1 MKRLDELLNET
12 LSDQELEKVRSEK
25 IDEKALFNRVLFK
38 LGMAPEYDGW
48 YVPNPDFEPVD
59 PDKLVYLEPEKPRRR
74 GWRLA
79 AGAIAA
85 CLVCA
90 FTLFTLVPSA
100 AEAIP
105 GLGRLFH
112 AANQGT
118 GTVYN
123 QENLEWI
130 QAHMQNVTDCVSTT
144 QEGDLSFAVKEA
156 YYDGKYLY
164 CVAQIETAL
173 DPNDPDTAWSYQM
186 KINGRDVD
194 FDYTNSMKAWAE
206 TGENTYVSDGVS
218 FPVPMEYRPEE
229 PGDIQV
235 EYQAEFYRLGEEK
248 AVSDTHGQPVGEIE
262 TSTLGRATAAF
273 TAPYDPDG
281 VIEVKT
287 EAEENGVR
295 LLSFTAS
302 PAGTELILDTPY
314 SDSPWSAGV
323 ELKSGGR
330 VTMNSESEFA
340 SAFSE
345 ERRTLMASGESVPYG
360 EKAVVVTV
368 SCGNRKAA
376 QFQVDLE
383 NKTVAVG
390 DEAFTETEK
399 ARQDAAKAEDIPR
412 QWRESFEKGLAEREK
427 EAEEQNVQEMK
438 ERIKELEEKLKEAQA
453 QAAQGAGLEFN
464 VAGASQDDVKMIG
477 FSLRDDLERA
487 DAVVQIMPEPC
498 DDDEELKKY
507 SLRLFD
513 SDGIEAD
520 STGTQR
526 YRSGG
531 ESSVLSCEFAT
542 GLSAGDDL
550 EGKTLTL
557 QVLYGDLGEE
567 TILTQFGI
575 DLARQTVEASNGA
588 VVSYPVE

>member
-1 MKRLDELLNET
+1 MKHLDELLNET
-12 LSDQELEKVRSEK
+12 LLDRELKKVRPEK
-25 IDEKALFNRVLFK
+25 IDEKAVMNRTLFK
-38 LGMAPEYDGW
+38 LGMASESDSW
-48 YVPNPDFEPVD
+48 YVPGPDLEPLD
-59 PDKLVYLEPEKPRRR
+59 PGKLVYLEPEKPGRR

-79 AGAIAA
+79 AGAAAA

-90 FTLFTLVPSA
+90 FTLFTLAPSVA
-100 AEAIP
+100 DAIP

-123 QENLEWI
+123 QQNLEWI

-144 QEGDLSFAVKEA
+144 QEGDLCFAVKEA

-173 DPNDPDTAWSYQM
+173 DPNDPGVSWSYQM

-194 FDYTNSMKAWAE
+194 FDYTNSSKRWAK
-206 TGENTYVSDGVS
+206 TGENTYVNDGIS
-218 FPVPMEYRPEE
+218 FPVPVEYRPEE

-248 AVSDTHGQPVGEIE
+248 TVSDTHGQPVTELT
-262 TSTLGRATAAF
+262 TSTLGKATAAF

-281 VIEVKT
+281 IIEVKT
-287 EAEENGVR
+287 EAEENDVR

-302 PAGTELILDTPY
+302 PAGTELILDTPH

-330 VTMNSESEFA
+330 IFMDSSSTFA

-345 ERRTLMASGESVPYG
+345 ERSTLMESGESVPYG

-368 SCGNRKAA
+368 SCGNRRAA
-376 QFQVDLE
+376 AFEVDLE
-383 NKTVAVG
+383 NRTVTVG
-390 DEAFTETEK
+390 DETFAETEK

-412 QWRESFEKGLAEREK
+412 QWRENFEKGLAEREK
-427 EAEEQNVQEMK
+427 EAEEQELREMK
-438 ERIKELEEKLKEAQA
+438 ERIKEEKEKLEEAKA
-453 QAAQGAGLEFN
+453 QAAQKAGLEFD
-464 VAGASQDDVKMIG
+464 VTDASQDSVEVIG
-477 FSLRDDLERA
+477 FSLRDDLEKA
-487 DAVVQIMPEPC
+487 GTVVRIMPDPC

-513 SDGIEAD
+513 PDGVEAD
-520 STGTQR
+520 NTGTQR

-542 GLSAGDDL
+542 GLSAGDSL

-567 TILTQFGI
+567 TVLAQFDI

-588 VVSYPVE
+588 VVSYPME

>member
-1 MKRLDELLNET
+1 MKHLDELLNET
-12 LSDQELEKVRSEK
+12 LSDQELEKVKPEK
-25 IDEKALFNRVLFK
+25 IDEKAVLNKTLSK

-48 YVPNPDFEPVD
+48 YVPNPDFEPID

-74 GWRLA
+74 GWRVA
-79 AGAIAA
+79 AGAAAA

-112 AANQGT
+112 AATQGT

-123 QENLEWI
+123 RENLEWI

-144 QEGDLSFAVKEA
+144 QWGDLSFAVKEA

-173 DPNDPDTAWSYQM
+173 DPNDPDTDWSYRM

-194 FDYTNSMKAWAE
+194 FDYTNSSKPWAE
-206 TGENTYVSDGVS
+206 TGENTYVNDGVS
-218 FPVPMEYRPEE
+218 FAVPMEYRPEE
-229 PGDIQV
+229 PGDIRV

-248 AVSDTHGQPVGEIE
+248 TVFDTHGQPVGEIE

-273 TAPYDPDG
+273 TAPYDPDS

-287 EAEENGVR
+287 EAEENDVR

-302 PAGTELILDTPY
+302 PAGTELILDVPY
-314 SDSPWSAGV
+314 DDRPWFAGV
-323 ELKSGGR
+323 ELKSGGQ
-330 VTMNSESEFA
+330 VTMNSASEYA

-345 ERRTLMASGESVPYG
+345 ERHTKIVSGESVPYD

-368 SCGNRKAA
+368 SCGNQKAA
-376 QFQVDLE
+376 AFEVDLE
-383 NKTVAVG
+383 NKTVTVG
-390 DEAFTETEK
+390 DETFTETEK

-412 QWRESFEKGLAEREK
+412 QWREDFEKGLAEREK
-427 EAEEQNVQEMK
+427 EAEEQALREMK
-438 ERIKELEEKLKEAQA
+438 ERIKEQEEKLKEAQA

-464 VAGASQDDVKMIG
+464 VTGASQDGVEVIG
-477 FSLRDDLERA
+477 FSLRDDLERVGT
-487 DAVVQIMPEPC
+487 VVRIMPDPC

-513 SDGIEAD
+513 PDGMEAD
-520 STGTQR
+520 GTGTQR

-531 ESSVLSCEFAT
+531 ESSVLGCEFAT

-557 QVLYGDLGEE
+557 QILYGDLGKE
-567 TILTQFGI
+567 TILVQFDI
-575 DLARQTVEASNGA
+575 DLAHQTVEASNGA
-588 VVSYPVE
+588 VVSYPME